1 MSNNRKYDAI
11 IIGTGQAGN
20 PFAKYIATM
29 GFKVAIIEKERDSVG
44 GTCVNWGCT
53 PTKTLYASAR
63 VALMIHRSKDYG
75 IHVHDKTVNF
85 QEVMN
90 RKNHVVKIW
99 HEGAVK
105 GLTQS
110 ENIDLF
116 YGEGSFI
123 DEKTVQIKLE
133 SGEQITIDADKIFI
147 NTGARAKIPQIPG
160 LETIEYLDNRKILQL
175 QSLPEHLVIIG
186 SGYIALEFG
195 QMFHRFGSEVTIIAR
210 GDRLLSKEDPDIS
223 QAVREVLEEEG
234 IQIMFH
240 SSVQEIRRLSS
251 KVYSYSVNHAGKLI
265 NIQASDLLLA
275 IGRVPNY
282 DMINLT

>member
-1 MSNNRKYDAI
+1 MTNNRKYDAI

-20 PFAKYIATM
+20 PLAKYLATKM
-29 GFKVAIIEKERDSVG
+29 FKVAIIEKESDSVG

-63 VALMIHRSKDYG
+63 VAHMIHRSKDYG

-116 YGEGSFI
+116 YGEGSFT

-133 SGEQITIDADKIFI
+133 SGQQITIVADKIII
-147 NTGARAKIPQIPG
+147 NTGARARILQIPG
-160 LETIEYLDNRKILQL
+160 LETIDYLDNRKILQL
-175 QSLPEHLVIIG
+175 QSLPEH
-186 SGYIALEFG
+186 
-195 QMFHRFGSEVTIIAR
+195 
-210 GDRLLSKEDPDIS
+210 
-223 QAVREVLEEEG
+223 
-234 IQIMFH
+234 
-240 SSVQEIRRLSS
+240 
-251 KVYSYSVNHAGKLI
+251 
-265 NIQASDLLLA
+265 
-275 IGRVPNY
+275 
-282 DMINLT
+282 